1 MKVSIGGIISAGIK
15 LVNHRVELERIKEL
29 LEPAIDHLVRVW
41 PELWAVT
48 RNLLIELGVM
58 KEGESEA
65 YLAGFSMAA
74 KGAET
79 RVDPDLRVP
88 GKENKSTCQ
97 EHSRPSM
104 VWKSTDKP
112 RNSKPA
118 SSCGLRSMETSHE
131 HS

>member
-1 MKVSIGGIISAGIK
+1 MKISIGGIISAGIR

-65 YLAGFSMAA
+65 YLAGFTPRWLQEGLKRTVAPRPA
-74 KGAET
+74 G
-79 RVDPDLRVP
+79 RRVP
-88 GKENKSTCQ
+88 GEENGGGRQ
-97 EHSRPSM
+97 GVPGQAWPEHGRTAEDQNLHQA
-104 VWKSTDKP
+104 V
-112 RNSKPA
+112 A
-118 SSCGLRSMETSHE
+118 
-131 HS
+131 